1 MLLDVETLVAVER
14 EEVLDGHDPELLVV
28 AIEKILLE
36 HGTRRTD
43 SCNLANLGILKEIQD
58 HLLNGLLYVWIHYK

>member
-14 EEVLDGHDPELLVV
+14 EEVLDGPELLVV

-36 HGTRRTD
+36 HGTQRTD